1 MLVEL
6 SITPLTGDSH
16 ISEEIAGI
24 LDIIDD
30 ADVPYPLTPTGT
42 CLEGE
47 WDEVMP
53 VIRPCHEQAPE
64 YAPHVITDLKIED
77 EAGAKNQLEENISSV
92 QEKLG

>member
-16 ISEEIAGI
+16 ISEEITGI
-24 LDIIDD
+24 LNIIDD
-30 ADVPYPLTPTGT
+30 ANVPYQLTPAGT

-53 VIRPCHEQAPE
+53 VIRQCHEQARK
-64 YAPHVITDLKIED
+64 YAPHVVTDIKIED
-77 EAGAKNQLEENISSV
+77 EEGAENLMEENVSSV
-92 QEKLG
+92 QEKLA